1 MHLGCGIRLQHGTNF
16 NPKKNKMNSN
26 TKANLLA
33 LGIMAVIIGIGIYYG
48 YLLEKSFYLPQT
60 Y

>member
-1 MHLGCGIRLQHGTNF
+1 M
-16 NPKKNKMNSN
+16 SN
-26 TKANLLA
+26 RKANLIA
-33 LGIMAVIIGIGIYYG
+33 IGIMVVIIGIGLYYG

>member
-1 MHLGCGIRLQHGTNF
+1 M
-16 NPKKNKMNSN
+16 KEN

-33 LGIMAVIIGIGIYYG
+33 IVIMAVIIVIGIVYG
-48 YLLEKSFYLPQT
+48 MQLEKSFYLPNT

>member
-1 MHLGCGIRLQHGTNF
+1 
-16 NPKKNKMNSN
+16 MNEN

-33 LGIMAVIIGIGIYYG
+33 IGIMAVIIGIGLYYG
-48 YLLEKSFYLPQT
+48 HLLEKSFYLPQT